1 MESESMYSFVVWFLL
16 LSIIMLRFIQV
27 AQQLDP
33 FTGVLLYVYNSI
45 CLSIPSFSQHQ
56 MMLKVRN
63 DSWVK
68 IKSMALLRYPVSR

>member
-1 MESESMYSFVVWFLL
+1 MESESMYSFVVWLL
-16 LSIIMLRFIQV
+16 SLSIIMLRFIQV

-45 CLSIPSFSQHQ
+45 CLSIPRFSQHQ

>member
-1 MESESMYSFVVWFLL
+1 MESESMYSFVVWLLL
-16 LSIIMLRFIQV
+16 LSIIILRFIQV

-33 FTGVLLYVYNSI
+33 FTGILLYVYNSI
-45 CLSIPSFSQHQ
+45 CLSIPSFSKHQ
-56 MMLKVRN
+56 MMLKLRN